1 MNERQGAKPP
11 ALAKNMK
18 KSRISGKSG
27 PAAGKGAG
35 PGGDAPDDL
44 AVWQYVTR
52 NIRPLQKKTAAARHK
67 KPVAETKTAP
77 VAKQTA
83 ARQPA
88 TKISIGSL
96 AATRTPAPAAKTS
109 PVKPSPVRPST
120 LGFDRSTE
128 TKLRKGRLEIEGRI
142 DLHGMTQGEA
152 HAALGRFIR
161 AAVQAERR
169 TLLVITGKGRLG
181 GGVLRRS
188 LPLWL
193 EDSAYGRDV
202 LAITP
207 AAPKDGGDGAFY
219 IRLRKPKA

>member
-27 PAAGKGAG
+27 PAAGKGGG

-52 NIRPLQKKTAAARHK
+52 NIRPLQKKTAAK
-67 KPVAETKTAP
+67 
-77 VAKQTA
+77 
-83 ARQPA
+83 QPA

-96 AATRTPAPAAKTS
+96 ATTRTPAPASRHS
-109 PVKPSPVRPST
+109 PAKPSPVRPST